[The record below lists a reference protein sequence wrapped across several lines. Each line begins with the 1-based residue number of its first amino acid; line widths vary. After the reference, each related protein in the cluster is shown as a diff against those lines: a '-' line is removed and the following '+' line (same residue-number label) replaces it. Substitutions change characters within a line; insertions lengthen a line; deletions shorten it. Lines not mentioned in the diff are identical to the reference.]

1 MALLEEGKKAP
12 AFTLA
17 STSGENISSKD
28 LSGSPYILFFY
39 PKDNTPGCTKEACSF
54 RDHFSKLK
62 RKKIALFGISPD
74 SIASHE
80 KFINKQNLPFELL
93 SDPEHKVAE
102 KFGAWGEKK
111 MYGKTYM
118 GILRSTFIVNAQ
130 GSIAKVY
137 PKVQVATHAEDIL
150 ADLKDIKL

>member
-17 STSGENISSKD
+17 STSGKNISSKD
-28 LSGSPYILFFY
+28 LLGSSYILFFY

-80 KFINKQNLPFELL
+80 KFISKQELPFELL
-93 SDPEHKVAE
+93 SDPEHNIAE

-111 MYGKTYM
+111 MYGKSYM
-118 GILRSTFIVNAQ
+118 GILRSTFIVNDK
-130 GSIAKVY
+130 GIIVKVY

-150 ADLKDIKL
+150 EDLKDIKL